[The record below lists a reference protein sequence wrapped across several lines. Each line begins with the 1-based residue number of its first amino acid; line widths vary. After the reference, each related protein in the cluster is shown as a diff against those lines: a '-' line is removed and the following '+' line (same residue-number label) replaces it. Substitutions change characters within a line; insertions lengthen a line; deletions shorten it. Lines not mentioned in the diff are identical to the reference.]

1 MIDINVLKMMNL
13 PEGSPNQKT
22 CYFQQKKKQK
32 KKKEVVWWGKDSENK
47 RVGIKAGGL
56 KRREKQFLFI

>member
-22 CYFQQKKKQK
+22 CYFQQNNNNNNIKNKKIKNK
-32 KKKEVVWWGKDSENK
+32 NFFFSPTKEQCDKY
-47 RVGIKAGGL
+47 
-56 KRREKQFLFI
+56 

>member
-1 MIDINVLKMMNL
+1 MIDINVLKIMNL

-22 CYFQQKKKQK
+22 CYFKQK
-32 KKKEVVWWGKDSENK
+32 KKKVVWWGKDSEKK